1 MEFEPR
7 RAVLALFGA
16 VLLGFVLYV
25 SARFV
30 AALTISVFVYYSTRP
45 VYRWLGLKT
54 DRFPRLRS
62 ALLRL
67 KSPTERLLGREFRG
81 LPRTRAVAT
90 IAFFSIPLISLV
102 SYTIF
107 VVVVGLRDFLEGQ
120 EGYEEPGTLGLGEE
134 ELFEQGVGVEL
145 APLLDAYRAGE
156 LDTLISLLSENA
168 AQVSGFVTGFLL
180 NILII
185 VIVTYYLLVEG
196 GKIRRTVHRYDGG
209 VFTRYA
215 EAADSELKSVLFGN
229 LLNVI
234 IISVVA
240 IAVYS
245 GYNVAVPE
253 AAQVPAPILAGAL
266 TGLASLIPVV
276 GMKIVYIP
284 LAIVPVISIL
294 TTAEP
299 ALLVYVVGFLVAALV
314 VVDTI
319 PDLLLRPYLSGET
332 THVGLLMLAYIFGP
346 VVFGFYGLF
355 LVPVVLVLA
364 LTFVNEALPYVLGKE
379 DYYEAPIIPPS
390 QKKIDEFAD

>member
-7 RAVLALFGA
+7 RAALALFGLA
-16 VLLGFVLYV
+16 LLGFILYV
-25 SARFV
+25 TVRFV
-30 AALTISVFVYYSTRP
+30 AALTIAVFVYYSTRP
-45 VYRWLGLKT
+45 VYRWLGLET
-54 DRFPRLRS
+54 DRFPRFRS

-67 KSPTERLLGREFRG
+67 KNPTERLLGREFRG

-120 EGYEEPGTLGLGEE
+120 EGYEDPGTLGLGEE
-134 ELFEQGVGVEL
+134 ELFEQGVGIEI

-156 LDTLISLLSENA
+156 FDTLISLLSENA
-168 AQVSGFVTGFLL
+168 AEVADFITGFLL

-196 GKIRRTVHRYDGG
+196 GKIRRAVHRYDGG

-245 GYNVAVPE
+245 GYNFAVPE
-253 AAQVPAPILAGAL
+253 AAEVPAPVLAGAL

-276 GMKIVYIP
+276 GMKIIYVP
-284 LAIVPVISIL
+284 LALVPAVTIL

-299 ALLVYVVGFLVAALV
+299 ALLVYVAGFLVAALV
-314 VVDTI
+314 IVDTV

-332 THVGLLMLAYIFGP
+332 THVGFLMLAYIFGP

-355 LVPVVLVLA
+355 LVPIVLVLA
-364 LTFVNEALPYVLGKE
+364 LTFVDEALPYVLGNE
-379 DYYEAPIIPPS
+379 EYEAEPATYPG
-390 QKKIDEFAD
+390 QKKLKEFAD

>member
-7 RAVLALFGA
+7 RAALALFGLA
-16 VLLGFVLYV
+16 LLGFILYV
-25 SARFV
+25 TVRFV
-30 AALTISVFVYYSTRP
+30 AALTIAVFVYYSTRP
-45 VYRWLGLKT
+45 VYRWLGLET
-54 DRFPRLRS
+54 DRFPRFRS

-67 KSPTERLLGREFRG
+67 KNPTERLLGREFRG

-120 EGYEEPGTLGLGEE
+120 EGYEDPGTLGLGEE
-134 ELFEQGVGVEL
+134 ELFEQGVGIEI

-156 LDTLISLLSENA
+156 FDTLISLLSENA
-168 AQVSGFVTGFLL
+168 AEVADFITGFLL

-196 GKIRRTVHRYDGG
+196 GKIRRAVHRYDGG

-245 GYNVAVPE
+245 GYNFAVPE
-253 AAQVPAPILAGAL
+253 AAEVPAPVLAGAL

-276 GMKIVYIP
+276 GMKIIYVP
-284 LAIVPVISIL
+284 LALVPAVTIL

-299 ALLVYVVGFLVAALV
+299 ALLVYVAGFLVAALV
-314 VVDTI
+314 IVDTV

-355 LVPVVLVLA
+355 LVPIVLVLA
-364 LTFVNEALPYVLGKE
+364 LTFVDEALPYVLGNE
-379 DYYEAPIIPPS
+379 EYEAEPATYPG
-390 QKKIDEFAD
+390 QKKLKEFAD